1 MKENKIISIIGHF
14 GGNKLFLDGQTVK
27 TKILYDE
34 LKEKTNWKILKV
46 DTYYKKKN
54 PIKLIFHTIR
64 AILKSKD
71 IIILLSGN
79 GMKIYFPLLYFC
91 SKGFKKNIYHDVIGG
106 NLDNYVKKYPKYK
119 KYLNEFRCNWVETQ
133 GLKNRL
139 EKLGINNCEVI
150 PNFKRLNI
158 VSEEEITSKNNDK
171 KVLKLCTFSRV
182 MREKGISEAIDSVE
196 ELNDERKDDNV
207 FLLDIYGPIDS
218 SYEEEFEDKIEKSS
232 NKIRYCGKIPFD
244 ESVDILKQ
252 YDVLLFPTH
261 WEGEG
266 FPGTIIDAFSAGLP
280 VIATE
285 WNCNSEIIEN
295 NLDGIIYPNND
306 VKNLKEAIIEITSNE
321 YVLKK
326 MKKECL
332 IKANKYSAESQI
344 KKIINIIEKSK
355 KI

>member
-14 GGNKLFLDGQTVK
+14 GGNEYFLDGQTVK

-54 PIKLIFHTIR
+54 PIKLIFHTVR
-64 AILKSKD
+64 AILMSRD

-91 SKGFKKNIYHDVIGG
+91 SKSFKKNIYHDVIGG
-106 NLDNYVKKYPKYK
+106 NLDSYVKKYPKYK
-119 KYLNEFRCNWVETQ
+119 KYLNEFRCNWVETR
-133 GLKNRL
+133 GMKNKL
-139 EKLGINNCEVI
+139 EQLGINNCEVI

-158 VSEEEITSKNNDK
+158 VSEEEITRKNNDRK
-171 KVLKLCTFSRV
+171 GLKLCTFSRV

-196 ELNDERKDDNV
+196 EINDEKKDGNV

-218 SYEEEFEDKIEKSS
+218 SYEEEFKAEIANSS
-232 NKIRYCGKIPFD
+232 NKIKYCGKISFD
-244 ESVDILKQ
+244 KSVDILKQ

-261 WEGEG
+261 WDGEG

-280 VIATE
+280 VIATD
-285 WNCNSEIIEN
+285 WNCNSEIVENNINGIVYPNENISDLKSAILYIEN
-295 NLDGIIYPNND
+295 NKKKI
-306 VKNLKEAIIEITSNE
+306 LKSMQIN
-321 YVLKK
+321 
-326 MKKECL
+326 C
-332 IKANKYSAESQI
+332 I
-344 KKIINIIEKSK
+344 KKSREYLPDKYIYKLIRMIEEE
-355 KI
+355 